1 MSLPA
6 KTPLLLID
14 AAAPRCVV
22 GLWQDGDW
30 LAHASPN
37 AAALEGVFAGVEQIL
52 CDAKL
57 SLADLGGFIHNEGP
71 GSILGIRL
79 SAMAIRT
86 WRALPPW
93 RDLPVW
99 TFGQLH
105 FAAAAY
111 AAEHGGPAVNVISEF
126 RQGRWNYL
134 ASGAESVVAID
145 QHQAAELPEPL
156 VYVRQ
161 RKNWQPAP
169 AHAIEWSPSWP
180 HCASVLTTP
189 GLLRQVDHPSVVIT
203 EEAEFAK
210 WSGERHGRKKEKD

>member
-6 KTPLLLID
+6 DTPLLLID
-14 AAAPRCVV
+14 AGAPRCFV
-22 GLWQDGDW
+22 GLWQNGRW
-30 LAHASPN
+30 LAHASPE

-57 SLADLGGFIHNEGP
+57 ALADVGGFIHNEGP

-86 WRALPPW
+86 WRALPQW
-93 RDLPVW
+93 REAPVW
-99 TFGQLH
+99 AFGQLH
-105 FAAAAY
+105 FAAAVYQAKY
-111 AAEHGGPAVNVISEF
+111 DETAVNVISEF

-134 ASGAESVVAID
+134 AAGAMRVVAIE
-145 QHQAAELPEPL
+145 QAEAERVPSPL

-169 AHAIEWSPSWP
+169 KHAIEWSPEWP
-180 HCASVLTTP
+180 ACADLLATP
-189 GLLRQVDHPSVVIT
+189 GLLHRVDQPEVFIT

-210 WSGERHGRKKEKD
+210 WSGERHRKD